1 MSKVIENYVLQDVIG
16 SGQYGKV
23 YRAKNMKNDQI
34 VAIKVVK
41 LEKFREVPKLH
52 EFTINEIQT
61 LSKIDNQNIVKFIE
75 MLKTQNNMYLIYD
88 FCNGDTLEAL
98 LQKRKFLTEPETMKI
113 FAQILNAF
121 RSLVRENILHR
132 DLKPSN
138 ILFHDQIVKV
148 ADFGFCKSLL
158 HNNDLTQTMVGSP
171 IYMAPEVLKGCSYNC
186 KADVW
191 SLGVVL
197 YECLFGFCPY
207 EDKSI
212 ARLIMQI
219 DNKEISFPKHVNQL
233 SRKCEELIRSML
245 QVDPR
250 KRVDWQQLM
259 QITFYEEPNV
269 AKQITCSANTNPIQ
283 NLPQMLKK
291 QASTNQ
297 VLQDR
302 TNITNNQPQQQQQ
315 QQDFQNLRVLLR
327 ERSKIIF
334 LAQMVSFLL
343 EQNTVSAV
351 QLHGSLSFSQKTAI
365 IAYFLMKLAQ
375 NQTEVIKKQLEQDHR
390 RESRWDEFQGSN
402 EYKQFNSTF
411 QRESDQLL
419 MNIESF
425 KNEAQK
431 VIRHMQQNDLTT
443 QIRNELMS
451 PQFTNLKLYTSLLIS
466 YIEESRERQVNLT
479 EDLQQKLLIG
489 LIDLLETSQIN
500 EFFDKNLSDIN
511 IRFNDQR
518 YFEQMRKM
526 PKETL
531 TDILNQ
537 RLVNAK
543 IKCAK

>member
-121 RSLVRENILHR
+121 RSLIRENILHR

-197 YECLFGFCPY
+197 YECLFGFCPF

-219 DNKEISFPKHVNQL
+219 DNKEITFPKHVNQL
-233 SRKCEELIRSML
+233 SRKCEELIRTML

-269 AKQITCSANTNPIQ
+269 TKQITCSSNTNAIQ

-302 TNITNNQPQQQQQ
+302 TNIINNQPQQQQ

-375 NQTEVIKKQLEQDHR
+375 NQTEVIKKQLDQDHR
-390 RESRWDEFQGSN
+390 RESRWEEFQGSN

-411 QRESDQLL
+411 QRESEQLL

-489 LIDLLETSQIN
+489 LIDLLETSQLN
-500 EFFDKNLSDIN
+500 DFFDKNLSDVN

>member
-197 YECLFGFCPY
+197 YECLFGFCPF

-219 DNKEISFPKHVNQL
+219 DNKEITFPKHVNQL

-259 QITFYEEPNV
+259 QITFYEEPSV

-302 TNITNNQPQQQQQ
+302 TNMTNNQPQQQQ

-375 NQTEVIKKQLEQDHR
+375 NQTEVIKKQLDQDHR
-390 RESRWDEFQGSN
+390 RESRWEEFQGSN

-411 QRESDQLL
+411 QRESEQLL

-451 PQFTNLKLYTSLLIS
+451 PQFNNLKLYTSLLIS

-479 EDLQQKLLIG
+479 EDLQQKLLVG
-489 LIDLLETSQIN
+489 LIDLLETSQLN
-500 EFFDKNLSDIN
+500 EFFDKNLSDVN

>member
-197 YECLFGFCPY
+197 YECLFGFCPF

-219 DNKEISFPKHVNQL
+219 DNKEITFPKHVNQL

-259 QITFYEEPNV
+259 QITFYEEPTV
-269 AKQITCSANTNPIQ
+269 AKQITCNANTNPIQ

-302 TNITNNQPQQQQQ
+302 TNMTNNQPQQQQ

-343 EQNTVSAV
+343 EQNTVSPV

-365 IAYFLMKLAQ
+365 IAYFIMKLAQ
-375 NQTEVIKKQLEQDHR
+375 NQTEVIKKQLDQDHR
-390 RESRWDEFQGSN
+390 RESRWEEFQGSN

-411 QRESDQLL
+411 QRESEQLL

-451 PQFTNLKLYTSLLIS
+451 PQFNNLKLYTSLLIS

-479 EDLQQKLLIG
+479 EDLQQKLLVG
-489 LIDLLETSQIN
+489 LIDLLETSQLN
-500 EFFDKNLSDIN
+500 EFFDKNLSDVN

>member
-197 YECLFGFCPY
+197 YECLFGFCPF

-219 DNKEISFPKHVNQL
+219 DNKEITFPKHVNQL

-269 AKQITCSANTNPIQ
+269 TKQITCNSNTNAIQ

-302 TNITNNQPQQQQQ
+302 TNMTNNQPQQQQQ

-375 NQTEVIKKQLEQDHR
+375 NQTEIIKKQLDQDHR
-390 RESRWDEFQGSN
+390 RESRWEEFQGSN

-411 QRESDQLL
+411 QRESEQLL

-443 QIRNELMS
+443 QIRNELMN
-451 PQFTNLKLYTSLLIS
+451 PQFNNLKLYTSLLIS
-466 YIEESRERQVNLT
+466 YIEESKERQVNLT
-479 EDLQQKLLIG
+479 EDLQQKLLVG
-489 LIDLLETSQIN
+489 LIDLLETSQLN

>member
-197 YECLFGFCPY
+197 YECLFGFCPF

-219 DNKEISFPKHVNQL
+219 DNKEITFPKHVNQL

-259 QITFYEEPNV
+259 QITFYEESNV
-269 AKQITCSANTNPIQ
+269 TKQITSNNNTNPIQ

-302 TNITNNQPQQQQQ
+302 TNITNNQPLQQQ

-351 QLHGSLSFSQKTAI
+351 QLHGNLSFSQKTAI

-375 NQTEVIKKQLEQDHR
+375 NQTEIIKKQLDQDHR
-390 RESRWDEFQGSN
+390 RENRWEEFQGSN

-411 QRESDQLL
+411 QRESEQLL

-479 EDLQQKLLIG
+479 EDQQQKQLIG

-500 EFFDKNLSDIN
+500 EFFDKNLSDVN

-531 TDILNQ
+531 TDIINQ

>member
-197 YECLFGFCPY
+197 YECLFGFCPF

-269 AKQITCSANTNPIQ
+269 AKQITCSSNTNPIQ

-351 QLHGSLSFSQKTAI
+351 QLHGNLSFSQKTAI

-375 NQTEVIKKQLEQDHR
+375 NQTDVIKKQLEQDHR

>member
-197 YECLFGFCPY
+197 YECLFGFCPF

-219 DNKEISFPKHVNQL
+219 DNKEITFPKHVNQL

-269 AKQITCSANTNPIQ
+269 AKQITCNANTNPIQ

-375 NQTEVIKKQLEQDHR
+375 NQTEVIKKQLDQDHR
-390 RESRWDEFQGSN
+390 RESRWEEFQGSN

-411 QRESDQLL
+411 QRESEQLL

-479 EDLQQKLLIG
+479 EDLQQKLIIG
-489 LIDLLETSQIN
+489 LIDLLETSQLN
-500 EFFDKNLSDIN
+500 EFFDKNLSDVN

>member
-197 YECLFGFCPY
+197 YECLFGFCPF

-219 DNKEISFPKHVNQL
+219 DNKEITFPKHVNQL

-269 AKQITCSANTNPIQ
+269 AKQITCNANTNAIQ

-302 TNITNNQPQQQQQ
+302 TNMTNNQPQQQQQ

-375 NQTEVIKKQLEQDHR
+375 NQTEIIKKQLDQDHR
-390 RESRWDEFQGSN
+390 RESRWEEFQGSN

-411 QRESDQLL
+411 QRESEQLL

-443 QIRNELMS
+443 QIRNELMN
-451 PQFTNLKLYTSLLIS
+451 PQFNNLKLYTSLLIS
-466 YIEESRERQVNLT
+466 YIEESKERQVNLT
-479 EDLQQKLLIG
+479 EDLQQKLLVG
-489 LIDLLETSQIN
+489 LIDLLETSQLN

>member
-197 YECLFGFCPY
+197 YECLFGFCPF

-219 DNKEISFPKHVNQL
+219 DNKEITFPKHVNQL

-269 AKQITCSANTNPIQ
+269 TKQITCSSNTNAIQ

-315 QQDFQNLRVLLR
+315 QDFQNLRVLLR
-327 ERSKIIF
+327 ERSKVIF

-390 RESRWDEFQGSN
+390 RESRWEEFQGSN

-411 QRESDQLL
+411 QRESEQLL

-489 LIDLLETSQIN
+489 LIDLLETSQLN
-500 EFFDKNLSDIN
+500 DFFDKNLSDVN